1 MNVMGCRVIRK
12 PYYGIEEVCQRWEI
26 SQTDLAGF
34 VIEQEIA
41 LSAIVPRVRVQFGII
56 EYDDDGQG
64 HKMLEGYKYL
74 SGAVDLL
81 PLDGWYTLTTNF
93 HPIHSFK
100 SENGTY
106 MDIVL
111 EKFDSSAFS
120 VHPSEL
126 VVRHAELTR
135 FEAAQAAMEAT
146 PPIMRTLAAPQAAGR
161 GAPAKYKWDDFYCA
175 LAVMTHA
182 EGKGKSYPGEHAA
195 IIPQALWNQVH
206 EIMASNPHMRAGLA
220 RNRSPA
226 LLRGLIFGADGRAL
240 SPTHTRKQGRLY
252 RYYVSQSVLKGG
264 ADDAPYR
271 RLPAGEIEAL
281 VLDQLRALLRQPEV
295 VVGTWRA
302 AQAEAP
308 DLTEDTVR
316 EALARF
322 DPVWSELFPAEQERL
337 IRLLVQRVVVGEAG
351 AQISLNLE
359 GLASLARDL
368 SQPKRIAA

>member
-1 MNVMGCRVIRK
+1 VFEGFA
-12 PYYGIEEVCQRWEI
+12 GI
-26 SQTDLAGF
+26 G
-34 VIEQEIA
+34 
-41 LSAIVPRVRVQFGII
+41 SATRLLPILRA
-56 EYDDDGQG
+56 
-64 HKMLEGYKYL
+64 EGLLTKHGRPFDK
-74 SGAVDLL
+74 GAVYKLL
-81 PLDGWYTLTTNF
+81 VNRVYLG
-93 HPIHSFK
+93 
-100 SENGTY
+100 E
-106 MDIVL
+106 
-111 EKFDSSAFS
+111 A
-120 VHPSEL
+120 VH
-126 VVRHAELTR
+126 
-135 FEAAQAAMEAT
+135 
-146 PPIMRTLAAPQAAGR
+146 
-161 GAPAKYKWDDFYCA
+161 
-175 LAVMTHA
+175 
-182 EGKGKSYPGEHAA
+182 KGKSYPGEHAA
-195 IIPQALWNQVH
+195 IISQALWNRVH

-281 VLDQLRALLRQPEV
+281 
-295 VVGTWRA
+295 
-302 AQAEAP
+302 AP
-308 DLTEDTVR
+308 DLAEDTVQD
-316 EALARF
+316 ALAHF

>member
-1 MNVMGCRVIRK
+1 VDDAAAATVRRVFEGFA
-12 PYYGIEEVCQRWEI
+12 GI
-26 SQTDLAGF
+26 G
-34 VIEQEIA
+34 
-41 LSAIVPRVRVQFGII
+41 SATRLLPILRA
-56 EYDDDGQG
+56 
-64 HKMLEGYKYL
+64 EGLLTKHGRPFDK
-74 SGAVDLL
+74 GAVYKLL
-81 PLDGWYTLTTNF
+81 VNRVYLG
-93 HPIHSFK
+93 
-100 SENGTY
+100 E
-106 MDIVL
+106 
-111 EKFDSSAFS
+111 A
-120 VHPSEL
+120 VH
-126 VVRHAELTR
+126 
-135 FEAAQAAMEAT
+135 
-146 PPIMRTLAAPQAAGR
+146 
-161 GAPAKYKWDDFYCA
+161 
-175 LAVMTHA
+175 
-182 EGKGKSYPGEHAA
+182 KGKSYPGEHAA
-195 IIPQALWNQVH
+195 IIPQSLWNQVH
-206 EIMASNPHMRAGLA
+206 EIMASNPHMRAGPA

-308 DLTEDTVR
+308 DLAEDAVR

-368 SQPKRIAA
+368 SQPRRIAA